1 MRDTRKETSR
11 MDQKTVLVT
20 GGTGYL
26 ASWIVKNLLEDGH
39 QVRITVRNKQQVEK
53 YAHLTNLA
61 QQSPG
66 ELSIY
71 EADLLKEGSF
81 DEAVKGCEY
90 VFHTASPFFI
100 SNISNA
106 YEDLVKPALD
116 GTRNVLGAVNK
127 AGTVKRVVLTSSVVA
142 MYGDNIDLK
151 GKAPLDETFWNETSS
166 EHHQPYSYSKTIAEK
181 EAWKIANEQEK
192 WDLVTIN
199 PTFLLGPSLTK
210 RNDSTSISTLI
221 DFLTGKYKTGVPDL
235 EMGYVDVR
243 DVAEAHMKAAF
254 KEEAT
259 GRYILSSG
267 VTTFLTMA
275 KTLDEAFPNQ
285 YALPK
290 RIVPKPLIWLLAPMI
305 GLTRKYVAKNVSYP
319 LQVKNDKSRQELSIT
334 YRSLYESLVDQRN
347 QLLKDGL
354 IK

>member
-1 MRDTRKETSR
+1 MFFTR
-11 MDQKTVLVT
+11 
-20 GGTGYL
+20 
-26 ASWIVKNLLEDGH
+26 H
-39 QVRITVRNKQQVEK
+39 P
-53 YAHLTNLA
+53 H
-61 QQSPG
+61 
-66 ELSIY
+66 
-71 EADLLKEGSF
+71 
-81 DEAVKGCEY
+81 
-90 VFHTASPFFI
+90 FFI

-221 DFLTGKYKTGVPDL
+221 DILTGKYKTGVPDL

-334 YRSLYESLVDQRN
+334 YRSLYETLVDQRN